1 MESRSGS
8 SRENSPLED
17 MTIKEKHG
25 GIIRAARE
33 EDKGKEFDDLTDK
46 EMEEPIE
53 KGPTKTLVEKKN
65 GARKKLIKPD
75 ALAVGGGAKKRM
87 VQAILS
93 PRKKTAP
100 KGRKEVVEE
109 MKDCRSTVMP

>member
-1 MESRSGS
+1 M
-8 SRENSPLED
+8 PQ
-17 MTIKEKHG
+17 
-25 GIIRAARE
+25 
-33 EDKGKEFDDLTDK
+33 EDKGMEFDDLTDK

-65 GARKKLIKPD
+65 GARKKLTKPD

-100 KGRKEVVEE
+100 KGRKVMKE
-109 MKDCRSTVMP
+109 MGSSHLNCLGMGFIESYDIATLLPYGVNL